1 MSTIAIVGTQW
12 GDEGK
17 GKITDYYSED
27 ADIIARFQGG
37 NNAGHTIVVGEE
49 VYKFHLLPSGILRT
63 EKTVLIGNGVVIDPD
78 VLLKEL
84 ADIEERGIAVKN
96 LKISDRAHV
105 IMLYHKLLDGLQ
117 DASKKEGKKIGTT
130 KRGIGPSYSDKIGRY
145 GIRIGDLVDDEILRE
160 KLDYVVPLRQKMMEV
175 YGSKEQLSIDDI
187 YNQCRE
193 WGKILSQYITDTS
206 VLVNQALDEGKRIL
220 LEGAQGTMLDIDF
233 GTYPFTTSSHVVA
246 GGACTGLGIGPGR
259 IDRVIGVVKAY
270 TTRVG
275 GGPLPTELS
284 DEMGEHLLKKGGEFG
299 TTTGRPRR
307 CGWLDLVV
315 VKHAVRLN
323 ALDAVVITKIDVLN
337 GLPELKVCRA
347 YDYNGETL
355 EHFPSNL
362 RILAQ
367 CKPIYDELAGWGDFS
382 KEEGLEMVKKGYD
395 SLPSEMKDYCS
406 YVEKQLGVGIDIVS
420 LGPGRAETVDRRG
433 VVQ

>member
-78 VLLKEL
+78 VLLEEL
-84 ADIEERGIAVKN
+84 ADIEKRGIGVKN

-105 IMLYHKLLDGLQ
+105 IMPYHKLLDGLQ

-130 KRGIGPSYSDKIGRY
+130 KRGIGPTYSDKIGRY
-145 GIRIGDLVDDEILRE
+145 GIRIGDLVDEEVLRE
-160 KLDYVVPLRQKMMEV
+160 KLEYIVPLRQKMMEV
-175 YGSKEQLSIDDI
+175 YGSQEQLSTDDI
-187 YNQCRE
+187 FEKCRE
-193 WGKILSQYITDTS
+193 WGGILSQYITDTS
-206 VLVNQALDEGKRIL
+206 VLVNQALDEGKKIL

-233 GTYPFTTSSHVVA
+233 GTYPFTTSSHVVV

-259 IDRVIGVVKAY
+259 INRVVGVVKAY

-337 GLPELKVCRA
+337 GLPKLKVCRA

-362 RILAQ
+362 RVLAH

-382 KEEGLEMVKKGYD
+382 KEEGLEMAKKGYD
-395 SLPSEMKDYCS
+395 SLPSNMKYYCS

-420 LGPGRAETVDRRG
+420 LGPGRAETVDRRS
-433 VVQ
+433 